1 MTDKLISILKSIKS
15 EQNKVAK
22 MHGKNLDSMSQNQ
35 LRKHSANLNWSLMHI
50 QKLKIDF
57 CREFE
62 NSSINIGAE
71 EREFNPSGFHSF
83 KH

>member
-1 MTDKLISILKSIKS
+1 MVDNLISILKNIKS

-22 MHGKNLDSMSQNQ
+22 MHEKDLSSMSQNQ
-35 LRKHSANLNWSLMHI
+35 LQKHSANLNWSLMYI

-62 NSSINIGAE
+62 NSSINIGVE

-83 KH
+83 KY